1 MLERIRSRQK
11 SSLRKCAVND
21 LTQPLLVPVNAPL
34 SQNATK
40 QLRMVE
46 IKEELRSAVQQ
57 PILSRRKNQT
67 PDLWSNGSKYVE
79 LRKSQDFAAS
89 NGRTNQTLYQMI
101 PPASLSNYSSA
112 RDE

>member
-1 MLERIRSRQK
+1 M
-11 SSLRKCAVND
+11 
-21 LTQPLLVPVNAPL
+21 
-34 SQNATK
+34 
-40 QLRMVE
+40 
-46 IKEELRSAVQQ
+46 KEELRSAVQQ
-57 PILSRRKNQT
+57 PILSRRKT
-67 PDLWSNGSKYVE
+67 PDVWTNGSKYVE